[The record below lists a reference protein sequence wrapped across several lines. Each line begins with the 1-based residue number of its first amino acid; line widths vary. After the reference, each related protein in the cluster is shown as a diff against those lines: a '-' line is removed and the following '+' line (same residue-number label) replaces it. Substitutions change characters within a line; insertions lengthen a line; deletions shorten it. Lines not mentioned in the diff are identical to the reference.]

1 MRPISKDK
9 ELKCPF
15 GAEDATEWN
24 RKILKQKSLETVMD
38 EKLKER
44 KIHAFVL
51 HQFMR
56 DYKKTEIGPVYMCCV
71 QSRVAFLQHRNKN
84 SDVLFLFIISICTNA
99 GF

>member
-1 MRPISKDK
+1 M
-9 ELKCPF
+9 
-15 GAEDATEWN
+15 G
-24 RKILKQKSLETVMD
+24 

-84 SDVLFLFIISICTNA
+84 SDVCFYL
-99 GF
+99 